1 MFCPKCRCEFEGW
14 TSKCPDCDIPLVE
27 TLPPDPGTADEPI
40 SYEALVDLVTENG
53 GQLSIDI
60 STTDVG
66 MERKWSFPYFSYK
79 FAWAKRMQG
88 AFNNSLVDLTTT
100 EVGREKKRRF
110 PYLGYGFAWAK
121 RMQGYIGG
129 NEVALTV
136 KKVGREKKWSF
147 PYQGYGFGWT
157 QELSGECGDQ
167 LRADLSI
174 TDVGRKKGWRFPYQG
189 YGSAWAN
196 KGVLTLTLADDHP
209 PEV

>member
-14 TSKCPDCDIPLVE
+14 TSECPDCNVPLVE
-27 TLPPDPGTADEPI
+27 ELPPSLEVTNEPI
-40 SYEALVDLVTENG
+40 SYEALVDLVRENG
-53 GQLSIDI
+53 GQLRIDL

-66 MERKWSFPYFSYK
+66 MERKWGFPYFAYK
-79 FAWAKRMQG
+79 LAWAKRMQG
-88 AFNNSLVDLTTT
+88 VLNNSLVDLTTT
-100 EVGREKKRRF
+100 EIGREKKRRF

-121 RMQGYIGG
+121 KMQGHIGG

-147 PYQGYGFGWT
+147 PYQGYGYAWT

-167 LRADLSI
+167 LEVSLAI

-196 KGVLTLTLADDHP
+196 KGVLTLTLR
-209 PEV
+209 